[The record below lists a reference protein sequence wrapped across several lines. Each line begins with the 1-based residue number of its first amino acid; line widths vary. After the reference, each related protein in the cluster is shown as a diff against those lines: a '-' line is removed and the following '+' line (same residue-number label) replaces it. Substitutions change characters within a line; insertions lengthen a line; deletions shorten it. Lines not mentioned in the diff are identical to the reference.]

1 MDQDKIGKTIREI
14 RKNNNLTQQEFA
26 NKYGVTYQAVSKWET
41 GKNIPD
47 ITLIKKICED
57 YGIDM
62 KDLLNGEVSNKNK
75 TNKKTIL
82 ISILFLII
90 VTITIILIV
99 IGSKGNF
106 EFKTITTTCDEFNI
120 TGSIAYNNKKSS
132 IYISD
137 ITYCGGVDNTLY
149 KKIECTLYEKM
160 DNTDI
165 EISEYDYDEDNSI
178 KLEDFLQNVTFNI
191 DDYGQE
197 CKNYSE
203 NSLYLLIN
211 ATDEENKVVSY
222 KVPLSLKENCPN

>member
-26 NKYGVTYQAVSKWET
+26 NKYEVTYQAVSKWET

-57 YGIDM
+57 YGMDM
-62 KDLLNGEVSNKNK
+62 KDLLNGEVFKKNN
-75 TNKKTIL
+75 NKKIFLT
-82 ISILFLII
+82 SILFLIVI
-90 VTITIILIV
+90 AIIV
-99 IGSKGNF
+99 IFLIISSKNSF

-149 KKIECTLYEKM
+149 KKIECTLYEKIG
-160 DNTDI
+160 NTDI
-165 EISEYDYDEDNSI
+165 EISEYDYDEDISI
-178 KLEDFLQNVTFNI
+178 KLEDFLQNVKFNI